1 MIDAT
6 DLRVKVAANRG
17 ACCDVSL
24 HDVPHDF
31 DGVGV
36 LKDGGIA
43 VRLLNDRI
51 PLCTLGQ
58 QHPAFGQSDDL
69 QLGWD
74 KT

>member
-24 HDVPHDF
+24 HDVPHNL

-36 LKDGGIA
+36 LEDGRIA

-51 PLCTLGQ
+51 PLCMLGQ
-58 QHPAFGQSDDL
+58 QKPAFGQPDNI
-69 QLGWD
+69 QLGLD